1 MYVAG
6 NPKSKAELR
15 RWIKEGKK
23 LKVYSP
29 GMGICTHTSAT
40 HAWLRRTGHLQK
52 PINGTV
58 TIEGPHYPQ
67 PHSWYGVA
75 TIKDGVV
82 VKVK

>member
-6 NPKSKAELR
+6 NPQSKAELR

-23 LKVYSP
+23 LEVYSP

-40 HAWLRRTGHLQK
+40 HAAK
-52 PINGTV
+52 PNNGTV

-67 PHSWYGVA
+67 PHRWYGVA
-75 TIKDGVV
+75 TIKDGVII
-82 VKVK
+82 KVK